1 VPIHKAVIPA
11 AGYGTR
17 FLPVT
22 KAVPKEL
29 LPIVDRPTIQYI
41 VEECVRAGLDD
52 ILLITSAGKS
62 AIRDHFDRSLELE
75 SALQDKGKHDLLA
88 QIRAIADLAR
98 IHAIR
103 QGEMLGLGH
112 AVLKARDHVGDDQ
125 SFAVLLGDDL
135 IHPKIEFLERMVA
148 AHEQTGRAV
157 VALME
162 VPHDQVHLYGVADA
176 KETDE
181 PGVFEISRLVE
192 KPPVQEAP
200 SNLIIIGRYVLPGQI
215 FEVLERTPKGRGGEI
230 QLTDA
235 LQALA
240 SEEPIVG
247 VRLDAGR
254 YDAGDKLGYVRAN
267 VEFAAE
273 HPEIGDDFLAWLRE
287 YVREQG

>member
-1 VPIHKAVIPA
+1 MSIRKAVIPA

-75 SALQDKGKHDLLA
+75 GALAAKGKHDLLDVV
-88 QIRAIADLAR
+88 RSIADLAK

-112 AVLKARDHVGDDQ
+112 AVLKARDHVGDE

-135 IHPKIEFLERMVA
+135 VHPKVEFLERMIA
-148 AHEQTGRAV
+148 AHERTGRAV

-162 VPHDQVHLYGVADA
+162 VPRDQVHLYGVADA

-181 PGVFEISRLVE
+181 PGVFEISGLVE
-192 KPPVQEAP
+192 KPPVEDAP
-200 SNLIIIGRYVLPGQI
+200 SNLIVIGRYVLPGQI
-215 FEVLERTPKGRGGEI
+215 FDVLENTPRGRGGEI

-240 SEEPIVG
+240 SDEPIIG
-247 VRLDAGR
+247 VRLDEGR
-254 YDAGDKLGYVRAN
+254 YDAGDKLGYLKAN

-273 HPEIGDDFLAWLRE
+273 HPEIGDDFLAWLRD
-287 YVREQG
+287 YVGGQG